1 MKSVG
6 WMWLFEIHCIFISFQ
21 HLRNLQNLFSIWIVL
36 FVVPFHRICFSL
48 HSRHSYLKACKGSK
62 LNYEPLWKIKEEGGA
77 KDEWYLSSPHSLP
90 SPLFFFSPPLNLS
103 PVFAHPR
110 RTHLLARLLDLPFWK
125 MERKRLQ
132 CRLDLSEHNQS
143 NRYCNQCFFWW
154 DILYKVF
161 HHCLMIPQSPLPP
174 PPGFVSKQHLL
185 A

>member
-62 LNYEPLWKIKEEGGA
+62 LNCEPLWKNKEEGVGQ
-77 KDEWYLSSPHSLP
+77 KMNDTFPPHTLSPL
-90 SPLFFFSPPLNLS
+90 LFFFSHPSPPLSIFCS
-103 PVFAHPR
+103 PLTHSFACS
-110 RTHLLARLLDLPFWK
+110 LGWSPFWK
-125 MERKRLQ
+125 MEGKRLQ
-132 CRLDLSEHNQS
+132 YRLDLSEHNQP

-174 PPGFVSKQHLL
+174 PPGS
-185 A
+185 